1 MHVGLGVAIAGHAL
15 VERAQFQGL
24 AAVFAAE
31 TIHGN
36 VACGLVQVGAWLLDL
51 LARVFQYPDKGI
63 VGEVLGLLSTAQ
75 LARPGADQLMVV
87 VEEAFGSG
95 HGRGHQGGRQ
105 GCE

>member
-1 MHVGLGVAIAGHAL
+1 MHVGLGVATAGHAF
-15 VERAQFQGL
+15 VEGVQLQGL
-24 AAVFAAE
+24 APVLAPE

-36 VACGLVQVGAWLLDL
+36 IACGLVQVGAWLLDL

-63 VGEVLGLLSTAQ
+63 VGEVLGLLTTAQ